1 MTDKTDPGMQRISEA
16 ALNELAAR
24 ALGAYG
30 MPQADAVDAAGVL
43 VLADMFGIHTHGVS
57 RIASY
62 GERLDLGGINRTP
75 NIEVM
80 QAAPGLVM
88 IDGDNGVGTL
98 IGARALDAVMKA
110 ARETGIAAGFVR
122 GSNHFGPIIPYGWRA
137 AEAGFASIIASNATT
152 TIAPT
157 GGRDARL
164 GNNPMAFAMPNP
176 GGMPIILDMALSV
189 VARAKIRDARD
200 RGETIPNTW
209 ATDRDGF
216 PTTDPA
222 AALDGILLPIGG
234 YKGYGL
240 SVMVDLFAGMLSGAA
255 FLTGVKSWVDSP
267 GEPQNLG
274 HFFILIDTS
283 RLALAADLAGRM
295 AAFAAIIHAT
305 PPADPQRPVMLA
317 GENELCNHSRSRAD
331 GILLPAKLV
340 ESLEKKAAG
349 H

>member
-1 MTDKTDPGMQRISEA
+1 MSEQRISET
-16 ALNELAAR
+16 ALLALATR
-24 ALGAYG
+24 ALTAYG
-30 MPQADAVDAAGVL
+30 MPVADAADAAGVL

-57 RIASY
+57 RIESY
-62 GERLDLGGINRTP
+62 GERLDLDGINKTP
-75 NIEVM
+75 RIEVTRI
-80 QAAPGLVM
+80 APGLLM

-98 IGARALDAVMKA
+98 IGARALEAIMQA

-122 GSNHFGPIIPYGWRA
+122 GSNHFGPITPYGWRA

-157 GGRDARL
+157 GGKEARL
-164 GNNPMAFAMPNP
+164 GNNPIAFSMPNAD
-176 GGMPIILDMALSV
+176 GDHVILDMALSV
-189 VARAKIRDARD
+189 VARAKIRDANK
-200 RGETIPNTW
+200 RGEKIPDTW

-267 GEPQNLG
+267 EEPQNLG
-274 HFFILIDTS
+274 HFFVLIDTARFAS
-283 RLALAADLAGRM
+283 AGELASRM
-295 AAFAAIIHAT
+295 AAFTDIIHST
-305 PPADPQRPVMLA
+305 PAADPQRPVLLA
-317 GENELCNHSRSRAD
+317 GENEMRSLAQARAD
-331 GILLPAKLV
+331 GISLPKDLID
-340 ESLEKKAAG
+340 SLEKKAAG